1 MNDDE
6 VGAALLQMV
15 HAITTQAQSI
25 TAQAN
30 KEVLPLA
37 NRIPSSE

>member
-6 VGAALLQMV
+6 VGEALLQMV
-15 HAITTQAQSI
+15 HAITTQAQAI

-30 KEVLPLA
+30 KEVLPLE
-37 NRIPSSE
+37 NKIPPSE